1 VTDRRTTIKWMLAA
15 AAAMPLLNQ
24 RTGAEEVT
32 ASLVAPNG
40 YGSDPHLTKLY
51 HPGDVWPLTLSPAQR
66 RTAGALCN
74 VILPADDRSPGAE
87 SVGVVDFIDEWV
99 SAPYPRQLADQPI
112 VLEGL
117 AWMDAEA
124 LLRFE
129 KYFAELDDLRRH
141 AICDDI
147 CYEPKAEE
155 KFARAA
161 KFFARYRDLT
171 VGGFYSTP
179 AGHQDLGYIG
189 NVALPSFDGPP
200 PELLRK
206 LGLGPGTS

>member
-15 AAAMPLLNQ
+15 AASMPLLNSRSFGQ
-24 RTGAEEVT
+24 EITSQPAEH
-32 ASLVAPNG
+32 G
-40 YGSDPHLTKLY
+40 YGTDPDLAKIY
-51 HPGDVWPLTLSPAQR
+51 HAGDVWPLTLSAAQR
-66 RTAGALCN
+66 RTAAALCN
-74 VILPADDRSPGAE
+74 VILPADGRSPSAE

-99 SAPYPRQLADQPI
+99 SAPYPRQLEDRPI
-112 VLEGL
+112 LLEGL

-129 KYFAELDDLRRH
+129 KYFAEISEQQQQ

-147 CYEPKAEE
+147 CYEPNAQP

-161 KFFARYRDLT
+161 VFFTRFRNLT

-179 AGHQDLGYIG
+179 TAWKDIGYIG
-189 NVALPSFDGPP
+189 NVPLTKFEGTT
-200 PELLRK
+200 PELMQK
-206 LGLGPGTS
+206 LKVGPGFL

>member
-1 VTDRRTTIKWMLAA
+1 MTDRRTTIKWMFAA
-15 AAAMPLLNQ
+15 AVSMPLLKRRASAQ
-24 RTGAEEVT
+24 EVT
-32 ASLVAPNG
+32 AQPSVHG
-40 YGSDPHLTKLY
+40 YGSDPDLTKLY
-51 HPGDVWPLTLSPAQR
+51 RPGEFWPLTLSPAQR
-66 RTAGALCN
+66 RTAAALCN
-74 VILPADDRSPGAE
+74 VILPDDGRSPNAE

-99 SAPYPRQLADQPI
+99 SAPYPHQLEDRPI

-117 AWMDAEA
+117 AWMDAES

-129 KYFAELDDLRRH
+129 KYFAELTGSQQH

-147 CYEPKAEE
+147 CYEPNAKA

-161 KFFARYRDLT
+161 AFFTRYRDLT

-179 AGHQDLGYIG
+179 AGWKDIGYIG
-189 NVALPSFDGPP
+189 NVPLPAFAGPP

-206 LGLGPGTS
+206 LGLGPDAT

>member
-15 AAAMPLLNQ
+15 AASMPLLNQ
-24 RTGAEEVT
+24 RAAGEEVT
-32 ASLVAPNG
+32 APLIAAKG
-40 YGSDPHLTKLY
+40 YGSDPQLTRLY
-51 HPGDVWPLTLSPAQR
+51 RPGDVWPLTLSAAQR
-66 RTAGALCN
+66 RTAAVLCN
-74 VILPADDRSPGAE
+74 VILPGDERSPSAE

-99 SAPYPRQLADQPI
+99 SAPYPRQLEDRPI
-112 VLEGL
+112 LLEGL

-129 KYFAELDDLRRH
+129 KYFAELDESQHR

-147 CYEPKAEE
+147 CYESSAKAQ
-155 KFARAA
+155 FARAA

-179 AGHQDLGYIG
+179 AGHRDLGYIG
-189 NVALPSFDGPP
+189 NVPLSKFEGPP
-200 PELLRK
+200 LDLLRK
-206 LGLGPGTS
+206 LGLGPESA

>member
-15 AAAMPLLNQ
+15 AAAVPLLNQ
-24 RTGAEEVT
+24 RSPAEEVT
-32 ASLVAPNG
+32 ASLLAPKG
-40 YGSDPHLTKLY
+40 YGSDPQLTKLY
-51 HPGDVWPLTLSPAQR
+51 RPGDVWPLTLSPAQR
-66 RTAGALCN
+66 RTAAALCN
-74 VILPADDRSPGAE
+74 VILPGDDRSPSAE

-99 SAPYPRQLADQPI
+99 SAPYPRQLADRPI

-129 KYFAELDDLRRH
+129 KYFAELDESRQH

-147 CYEPKAEE
+147 CYEPNAAA

-179 AGHQDLGYIG
+179 VGHQDLGYIG
-189 NVALPSFDGPP
+189 NVPLSKFDGPP
-200 PELLRK
+200 LELLRK
-206 LGLGPGTS
+206 LGLGPDPA

>member
-15 AAAMPLLNQ
+15 AAMPLLSQ
-24 RTGAEEVT
+24 PGAAEEIS
-32 ASLVAPNG
+32 AWLVVANG
-40 YGSDPHLTKLY
+40 YGGDPNLTRAY
-51 HPGDVWPLTLSPAQR
+51 RPGDVWPLTLSAAQR
-66 RTAGALCN
+66 RTAAALCN
-74 VILPADDRSPGAE
+74 TILPGDARSPGAE
-87 SVGVVDFIDEWV
+87 SVGLADFIDEWV
-99 SAPYPRQLADQPI
+99 SAPYPRQAEDRPI

-129 KYFAELDDLRRH
+129 KYFADLDEGQRH

-147 CYEPKAEE
+147 CYEPKAAA
-155 KFARAA
+155 KFSRPA

-171 VGGFYSTP
+171 VGGYYSTP
-179 AGHQDLGYIG
+179 AGHRDLGYVG
-189 NVALPSFDGPP
+189 NVPLAAFDGPP

-206 LGLGPGTS
+206 LGLG

>member
-1 VTDRRTTIKWMLAA
+1 MTDRRTTIKWMLAA

-129 KYFAELDDLRRH
+129 KYFAELDDLRRNV
-141 AICDDI
+141 ICDDI
-147 CYEPKAEE
+147 CYEPKAEA

>member
-15 AAAMPLLNQ
+15 AAAMPLLDHRAAAQ
-24 RTGAEEVT
+24 EVT
-32 ASLVAPNG
+32 ASLPAPNG
-40 YGSDPHLTKLY
+40 YGGDPNLTKLY
-51 HPGDVWPLTLSPAQR
+51 HPGDVWPLTLSAAQR

-74 VILPADDRSPGAE
+74 VILPGDDRSPSAD
-87 SVGVVDFIDEWV
+87 SVGVVEFIDEWV
-99 SAPYPRQLADQPI
+99 SAPYPRQLSDRPI

-117 AWMDAEA
+117 AWMDAEG

-129 KYFAELDDLRRH
+129 KYFAELDNPRQH

-147 CYEPKAEE
+147 CYEPKAEA

-179 AGHQDLGYIG
+179 AGHKDLGYIG
-189 NVALPSFDGPP
+189 NVPRSSFEGPP
-200 PELLRK
+200 MELLRK
-206 LGLGPGTS
+206 LGLGPPSS

>member
-1 VTDRRTTIKWMLAA
+1 VTDRRTTMKWMLAA
-15 AAAMPLLNQ
+15 AASMPLLNQ
-24 RTGAEEVT
+24 RVPGEPVT
-32 ASLVAPNG
+32 TSPLAAKG
-40 YGSDPHLTKLY
+40 YGSDPLLTKIY
-51 HPGDVWPLTLSPAQR
+51 HPGDVWPLTLSKAQR
-66 RTAGALCN
+66 RTAAALCN
-74 VILPADDRSPGAE
+74 VILPDDERSPSAE

-99 SAPYPRQLADQPI
+99 SAPYPLQMEDRPI

-129 KYFAELDDLRRH
+129 KYFAELDESQQH

-147 CYEPKAEE
+147 CYEPNAKA
-155 KFARAA
+155 KFVRAA

-171 VGGFYSTP
+171 AGGFYSTP

-189 NVALPSFDGPP
+189 NVPLSKFDGPP
-200 PELLRK
+200 LELLHK
-206 LGLGPGTS
+206 LGLG

>member
-1 VTDRRTTIKWMLAA
+1 MLAA
-15 AAAMPLLNQ
+15 AVSMPLLKRRASSQ
-24 RTGAEEVT
+24 EVT
-32 ASLVAPNG
+32 AQPAVHG
-40 YGSDPHLTKLY
+40 YGTDPDLTKLY
-51 HPGDVWPLTLSPAQR
+51 RPGDVWPLTLSPTQR
-66 RTAGALCN
+66 RTAAALCN
-74 VILPADDRSPGAE
+74 VILPDDGRSPNAE

-99 SAPYPRQLADQPI
+99 SAPYPHQLEDRPI

-117 AWMDAEA
+117 AWMDAEG

-129 KYFAELDDLRRH
+129 KYFAELSDSQQH

-147 CYEPKAEE
+147 CYEPNAKP

-161 KFFARYRDLT
+161 AFFTRYRDLT

-179 AGHQDLGYIG
+179 AGWKDIGYIG
-189 NVALPSFDGPP
+189 NVPLSKFAGPP

-206 LGLGPGTS
+206 LGLGPEAK